1 LAIHSSNLSPDHR
14 IQSLERENA
23 GLRRAVAELSIL
35 NDLAN
40 EIGRARNVDG
50 ITQTIIRSARRAV
63 DAREGVITLVSDEAP
78 DEMVTLVRTRAHPH
92 QPERSNLRPTEAL
105 LRSMQRSRTPIVVNS
120 GDHELRRKLSLLDAS
135 LQSLI
140 SVPLLIGGRLIGILT
155 VYDRE
160 NSADFTHEDVR
171 LLSIMAAQSAHAV
184 EIARLD
190 EERRQIIQT
199 FGQYTS
205 PEIVEDILRT
215 GSQADG
221 ELRHVCVLFMDVRG
235 FSRFAERTAPQA
247 VVEYLSRLFEVAID
261 CINRNHGIVH
271 QLLGDG
277 LMAIF
282 GAPVSYDRDCAY
294 AVGAS
299 VEILEKIEGEVEAGR
314 LPSMRIGIG
323 LHAGEVVAGT
333 IGTRVHREYKVTGDV
348 VNVAARIEKLNKQ
361 FESRLLIT
369 EAVMNEAGEL
379 PVSAK
384 PLGPVHLDG
393 RDEAVHLFR
402 LL

>member
-1 LAIHSSNLSPDHR
+1 MASLPSNINPDHR
-14 IQSLERENA
+14 IRSLERENA

-40 EIGRARNVDG
+40 EISRARNVDD
-50 ITQTIIRSARRAV
+50 ITQTIIRRARRAV
-63 DAREGVITLVSDEAP
+63 DAREGVISLVSDETP
-78 DEMVTLVRTRAHPH
+78 DEMVTLVRTRA
-92 QPERSNLRPTEAL
+92 QPDQSERPNLRPTEAL
-105 LRSMQRSRTPIVVNS
+105 LRSMQRSRTPIVVNT
-120 GDHELRRKLSLLDAS
+120 GDHELRRTLSLFDAS
-135 LQSLI
+135 PQSLI

-155 VYDRE
+155 VYDRA

-171 LLSIMAAQSAHAV
+171 LLSIMAAQSANAV

-190 EERRQIIQT
+190 EERRRIVQT

-205 PEIVEDILRT
+205 PEVVEEILRT

-221 ELRHVCVLFMDVRG
+221 ELRHVCILFMDVRG

-247 VVEYLSRLFEVAID
+247 VVEYLSHLFEVAID

-282 GAPVSYDRDCAY
+282 GAPVSYGKDCSN

-299 VEILEKIEGEVEAGR
+299 VDILEMIERDVETGR
-314 LPSMRIGIG
+314 LPSMRVGIG

-333 IGTRVHREYKVTGDV
+333 IGSRVHREYKVTGDV

-369 EAVMNEAGEL
+369 EAVMKEAGEL
-379 PVSAK
+379 PVTAT
-384 PLGPVHLDG
+384 PLGLIHLEG
-393 RDEAVHLFR
+393 REEAIQLFR